1 MATPRRFLLPAL
13 VSLVCASA
21 AQAELVVLDNGQF
34 YKVTAYEVI
43 DEQMRLTLAGGGR
56 VTLPLMR
63 IERVVADEVPYR
75 DKKAKALPVIAPA
88 PEPVLPA
95 FSWRFAEGHAVP
107 YTPYG
112 ELIFET
118 ARRHEINP
126 ALVAA
131 VVKTE
136 SNFQSRA
143 VSPKGARG
151 LMQLMPATAHRFG
164 LRRSE
169 IHDPK
174 RNLEAGATYLRWL
187 LDRYQPNI
195 ELALAAYNAGEGTV
209 DRFRGVPPY
218 RETRNYVKRI
228 YGLLGI
234 GEEGSSPASAS
245 VVSAAA
251 GAGAR

>member
-1 MATPRRFLLPAL
+1 MAPRGRWLLLAL
-13 VSLVCASA
+13 LGLVCPLGAG
-21 AQAELVVLDNGQF
+21 AELVVLDDGQF
-34 YKVTAYEVI
+34 YKVQSYEVI
-43 DEQMRLTLAGGGR
+43 GDDQMRLVLHSGGR

-75 DKKAKALPVIAPA
+75 DKRAAPLVA
-88 PEPVLPA
+88 APPPEPVLPS
-95 FSWRFAEGHAVP
+95 FSWRFAEDHGVP

-118 ARRHEINP
+118 ARRHELNP

-151 LMQLMPATAHRFG
+151 LMQLMPATANRFG
-164 LRRSE
+164 LRRAE

-187 LDRYQPNI
+187 LDRYQPNL

-234 GEEGSSPASAS
+234 GAEGAAPAAPAATAI
-245 VVSAAA
+245 AAA
-251 GAGAR
+251 GAR